1 MTDTIVLKPVPESV
15 KAARDA
21 VALVASVWGIN
32 DYIPRVVVSELVS
45 NAVRASTPGDHI
57 VVRAYQM
64 NGKRFIEVWDQ
75 ADGMPKA
82 QTPDETDEC
91 GRGLILLSFL
101 VERWGVRPLNERGKV
116 VYAELRP

>member
-1 MTDTIVLKPVPESV
+1 MPESI
-15 KAARDA
+15 KTARDA
-21 VALVASVWGIN
+21 VSLVASVWGIN
-32 DYIPRVVVSELVS
+32 DYIPRVVVSELVT
-45 NAVRASTPGDHI
+45 NAVRHSAPDDHI

-75 ADGMPKA
+75 ADGMPRT
-82 QTPDETDEC
+82 QTPAETDEC